1 MDPFTIILLFTGFCL
16 SIGGIGGTIYHYTNP
31 EQIKKDKKIQEQ
43 YRKNCLHSSALIC
56 GRRKRDVGKE
66 HGNDD
71 VIQFLR
77 AKCVD
82 KAPNCEQ
89 KLCQNHHISLWKK
102 CKKTCGVC
110 NPMKN

>member
-1 MDPFTIILLFTGFCL
+1 MEPFTIVLLFTYSL
-16 SIGGIGGTIYHYTNP
+16 LIAGGIGGTIYHYTNH
-31 EQIKKDKKIQEQ
+31 EQIEKDKKISEQ
-43 YRKNCLHSSALIC
+43 L
-56 GRRKRDVGKE
+56 RKRYTRDVVKE

-71 VIQFLR
+71 VVQFLR
-77 AKCVD
+77 GKCVD